1 MSLKNSSLRSW
12 RLCGSIRT
20 VVTFENSFHPLKF
33 RFEIILLLLIAL
45 ATAILQWPYLFE
57 FPGHIHAWA
66 QVDRLALTNGFLR
79 NGFDL
84 FHPETQVLNH
94 IYPHDFFD
102 QSASTIT
109 AVDLPLHDYLVAII
123 MRLFGCSEAW
133 VFRLYVIA
141 AGIIGLFYLGKLSLL
156 VLKDEVK
163 AFMVLAFACLSPV
176 FVYYQGSLLPSI
188 PSLSLIIAGVYYYF
202 RFREHRKSRDFMI
215 TMCCMALA
223 LLSRTT
229 FVIPF
234 VAVLC
239 LEFLDVIKNRKIP
252 WKRVAAVFVVAIAF
266 FAYRHHND
274 ALRNEYGSMFLN
286 RLLPAE
292 SMEEVKFLLGYV
304 WEHWR
309 FSYFSSIHYWAVLI
323 LLVSVGV
330 VRFAKWSKEQPLSR
344 FGLYVLTY
352 FIGCFLFAAAMLK
365 QFQYHDYYFLD
376 TFYLPCVLLVL
387 LLLAYLP
394 SGRSRWMS
402 VVYMAVL
409 IVFVSAAFRMPQ
421 RSQRSRHQMG
431 VNDRTQN
438 TIENFTGADVFL
450 DELGVSRDAIVLV
463 VDAVAPNLPHTLMD
477 RKGLVVMYTPKWM
490 VEHAFNTWTF
500 DYVVFQN
507 EYFMDNVYRGYPE
520 ILSRVRVVGSNG
532 RITVCRRDEGNQQT
546 LQEFLGIGNEAT
558 LIDERMGFEDADSAR
573 WRGYQLTRDAVFE
586 GKGAACCTP
595 DYSSGLTMEWEG
607 LQNAGDGYHA
617 AWVSM
622 QVRSS
627 DVINADVV
635 LWMSVDGKEVYNEM
649 RPLKDFI
656 KPDSAWQRV
665 DLSFVL
671 PPLHRP
677 NTKLSCYL
685 TNREPSLLYYDNF
698 HFSIFP

>member
-1 MSLKNSSLRSW
+1 M
-12 RLCGSIRT
+12 
-20 VVTFENSFHPLKF
+20 KF
-33 RFEIILLLLIAL
+33 RFEIILLLFIAV

-102 QSASTIT
+102 QSSSTIT

-123 MRLFGCSEAW
+123 MRLFGCSDAW
-133 VFRLYVIA
+133 VFRLYVIV
-141 AGIIGLFYLGKLSLL
+141 AGIVGLFYLGKLSLL

-163 AFMVLAFACLSPV
+163 AFIVLAFACLSPV

-202 RFREHRKSRDFMI
+202 RFREQQKPLYFMV
-215 TMCCMALA
+215 TMVCMALA

-239 LEFLDVIKNRKIP
+239 LEFLDVLKNRKIP
-252 WKRVAAVFVVAIAF
+252 WKRVAVVLVVALVF

-292 SMEEVKFLLGYV
+292 SIEEVKFLLGYV

-309 FSYFSSIHYWAVLI
+309 FTYFSSIHYWAVLI

-330 VRFAKWSKEQPLSR
+330 VRFAKWSNERPLSR

-352 FIGCFLFAAAMLK
+352 FVGCVLFAAAMLK

-376 TFYLPCVLLVL
+376 TFYLPCVLLVV

-394 SGRSRWMS
+394 SGRRMWMR
-402 VVYMAVL
+402 VAYMAVL

-500 DYVVFQN
+500 HYVVFQN
-507 EYFMDNVYRGYPE
+507 EYFMDNVFREYPE
-520 ILSRVRVVGSNG
+520 ILSRVEVVGSNG
-532 RITVCRRDEGNQQT
+532 RITVCRRAEGNTQS
-546 LQEFLGIGNEAT
+546 LDEFLGMPQGAAW
-558 LIDERMGFEDADSAR
+558 IDEHMGFEEADSLR
-573 WRGYQLTRDAVFE
+573 WRGYQLTGDAVYE

-607 LQNAGDGYHA
+607 FQDAGDGYHA

-622 QVRSS
+622 HVLSQQ
-627 DVINADVV
+627 DINADVV
-635 LWMSVDGKEVYNEM
+635 LWMSVDGKEVYNEV

-671 PPLHRP
+671 PPLNRP
-677 NTKLSCYL
+677 NTKFSCYL